1 LDDELSEDD
10 ELSDEV
16 EVPVSLEVEPDVSV
30 DVEVS
35 LAVDPV
41 ELAFC
46 AELAVEVEPSE
57 PVPAITPN
65 ARANVASAAAVT
77 RRRIVRTRWA
87 RARSRWRTR
96 SESDLGGGV

>member
-10 ELSDEV
+10 ESSDEV
-16 EVPVSLEVEPDVSV
+16 EVPVSPEVSV
-30 DVEVS
+30 DVGVS

-96 SESDLGGGV
+96 SESDLGEGF